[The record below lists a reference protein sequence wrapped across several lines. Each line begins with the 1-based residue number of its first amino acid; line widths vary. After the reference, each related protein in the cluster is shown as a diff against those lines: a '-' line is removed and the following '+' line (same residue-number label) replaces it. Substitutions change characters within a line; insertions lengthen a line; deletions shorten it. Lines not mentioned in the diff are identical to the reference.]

1 MGDSNSTSVERKL
14 GNFAVTREN
23 PRYAYYSFR
32 QHIRMRTQVYTRQ
45 EYSGK
50 TRYYKRNGYNVW
62 LTEDGD
68 EVMATELVKER
79 DDEKMRGYFEDSV
92 YKGKVVKWV
101 RWVEYN
107 KPPSP
112 RQRMAAEFGMDYLD
126 M

>member
-1 MGDSNSTSVERKL
+1 MNSTSEERKL

-23 PRYAYYSFR
+23 PRHAYYSFR
-32 QHIRMRTQVYTRQ
+32 QHITMRTQTYTRK
-45 EYSGK
+45 EYGK
-50 TRYYKRNGYNVW
+50 TKYYKRNGYNVW
-62 LTEDGD
+62 LTEEGD

-79 DDEKMRGYFEDSV
+79 DDEKMRGYWEDSV

-112 RQRMAAEFGMDYLD
+112 RQRMAAEFGLDYLD